1 MLTANADL
9 PTSWQAPMNL
19 IFIRTPNQTDG
30 ETFDDSKLT
39 INQKAQNTMIKAYN
53 HSTNKRDLSSAR
65 IERFKSSQRTALTIR
80 ILVDSK
86 NLKGSTLVT
95 GFHGVGQTGY
105 IATSYMIHAL
115 KANRIGF
122 VDVSNPPP
130 WVGTAEGGLVTTF
143 EVYRKNKVVLIK
155 LEFSPHR
162 SEEAEFAKAL
172 SDWAVDHKF
181 KDAILIGGLDS
192 AFKQNKDDF
201 CVVPTGAYLDRAKIF
216 KAPILEPGLLVYG
229 PLAVMLSQF
238 EIHDFPAVA
247 VLPYAEPARADP
259 AAAALAIRKISKA
272 YNFKVNL
279 KELLKDAKLIER
291 EYDHKSRL
299 TKSHQRLYA

>member
-1 MLTANADL
+1 M
-9 PTSWQAPMNL
+9 P
-19 IFIRTPNQTDG
+19 IR
-30 ETFDDSKLT
+30 L
-39 INQKAQNTMIKAYN
+39 
-53 HSTNKRDLSSAR
+53 
-65 IERFKSSQRTALTIR
+65 
-80 ILVDSK
+80 LVNSK

-115 KANRIGF
+115 KADRIGF
-122 VDVSNPPP
+122 IDVSNPPP
-130 WVGTAEGGLVTTF
+130 WVGTAEGGLVTPF
-143 EVYRKNKVVLIK
+143 EIYQKGRTILVK

-172 SDWAVDHKF
+172 SNWAVDQKF

-192 AFKQNKDDF
+192 AYKQKKEDF
-201 CVVPTGAYLDRAKIF
+201 CVVPTGSYLERAKLF

-229 PLAVMLSQF
+229 PLAVMLSEF

-259 AAAALAIRKISKA
+259 AAAALAIRKIAKV
-272 YNFKVNL
+272 YNLNL
-279 KELLKDAKLIER
+279 QVDDLVKDAKFIER
-291 EYDHKSRL
+291 EFDQKSRM
-299 TKSHQRLYA
+299 TRKSLQRMYA

>member
-1 MLTANADL
+1 MVVRVPVQL
-9 PTSWQAPMNL
+9 
-19 IFIRTPNQTDG
+19 
-30 ETFDDSKLT
+30 
-39 INQKAQNTMIKAYN
+39 
-53 HSTNKRDLSSAR
+53 
-65 IERFKSSQRTALTIR
+65 
-80 ILVDSK
+80 LVDSK
-86 NLKGSTLVT
+86 NLKGSTLIT

-115 KANRIGF
+115 KAERVGF
-122 VDVSNPPP
+122 IQVANPPP
-130 WVGTAEGGLVTTF
+130 WVGTADGGLVTPF
-143 EVYRKNKVVLIK
+143 EVYRRGKTVLVK

-162 SEEAEFAKAL
+162 SEEAEFAKVLAN
-172 SDWAVDHKF
+172 WAVKAKF

-192 AFKQNKDDF
+192 SFRNNNDEF
-201 CVVPTGAYLDRAKIF
+201 CVVPTGAYLDRAKVF

-229 PLAVMLSQF
+229 PLAVMLSEF

-259 AAAALAIRKISKA
+259 AAAALAIRQISKA

-279 KELLKDAKLIER
+279 KELLKDAQLIER

-299 TKSHQRLYA
+299 TKSHERLYA

>member
-1 MLTANADL
+1 
-9 PTSWQAPMNL
+9 
-19 IFIRTPNQTDG
+19 
-30 ETFDDSKLT
+30 
-39 INQKAQNTMIKAYN
+39 
-53 HSTNKRDLSSAR
+53 
-65 IERFKSSQRTALTIR
+65 LTIR
-80 ILVDSK
+80 ILVNSK

-115 KANRIGF
+115 KADRIGF

-130 WVGTAEGGLVTTF
+130 WVGTAEGGLVTPF

-162 SEEAEFAKAL
+162 SEEAEFAKTL
-172 SDWAVDHKF
+172 SDWAVNQKF
-181 KDAILIGGLDS
+181 KDAILIGGLDI
-192 AFKQNKDDF
+192 AFRHNKDDF

-259 AAAALAIRKISKA
+259 AAAALALRKISKA
-272 YNFKVNL
+272 YNYNVDVN
-279 KELLKDAKLIER
+279 ELVKDAKFIER
-291 EYDHKSRL
+291 EFDQKSRM
-299 TKSHQRLYA
+299 TRKSLQRMYA